1 MRVQLCE
8 FQIASVKGAARCWRV
23 KKEEMLWKAG
33 EMDDDADLA
42 FSSSKYMMAKD
53 RLPWETLQVV
63 R

>member
-23 KKEEMLWKAG
+23 KKEEMLKAG